1 MSSKSTLNLTLILTS
16 NWRDPVNKMTTKLC
30 QIDVKFW
37 SNNWCD
43 INSFVNILHQN
54 WREIWHQFWHQ
65 IDVIA
70 STRWQQN
77 DVKLM
82 SNFGQIID
90 VTSIFSLTFW
100 HQNWCQIWWKFWHQ
114 IDVISLTRWRQN
126 DVKLTSKTSNWFSR
140 VLDKINSANIWK
152 CRVWEIISWL

>member
-1 MSSKSTLNLTLILTS
+1 MSSKSTLNLTSILTS
-16 NWRDPVNKMTTKLC
+16 NWRHPVNKMTTKLC

-90 VTSIFSLTFW
+90 VTSIFSLTFD
-100 HQNWCQIWWKFWHQ
+100 IK
-114 IDVISLTRWRQN
+114 IDIISSTRWRQN
-126 DVKLTSKTSNWFSR
+126 YVKLMSKTSNWFSR